1 MGPGEF
7 ARASSPRPKIWSWRL
22 CRLLHQ
28 LGELLAGIKHAGLHG
43 GGRDA
48 ENLRGVV
55 NRLLVIIDE
64 VDNLAVFARAR
75 STSPWC
81 FFSSA
86 TSALSAVSAPVVSM
100 VSSSA
105 A

>member
-1 MGPGEF
+1 M
-7 ARASSPRPKIWSWRL
+7 RL
-22 CRLLHQ
+22 CLHQ

-64 VDNLAVFARAR
+64 VDNLTVFARELGQASR
-75 STSPWC
+75 SISLWC
-81 FFSSA
+81 FFSRT
-86 TSALSAVSAPVVSM
+86 TSALSAESNRGLDGLV
-100 VSSSA
+100 
-105 A
+105 